1 MKRST
6 ATALVLLSLI
16 ACSPAPPPPPPP
28 PDPAHVQEVEAWRAK
43 RDARLRSEDGWLT
56 LVGLAWLKEGDNR
69 FGSAADNE
77 VPLPAS
83 VAAQAGKLTVAGETV
98 TLHPEPGAG
107 VKIGDRDATSVV
119 LVSDK
124 DGADPTMVHVGS
136 VSFYVIVREGK
147 LAVRAKD
154 SESPVRKSFTGMEY
168 FPIDPKWRVTAR
180 FEPYSP
186 EKVIPVPNVFG
197 RLEDSKSPGAL
208 VFEMDGNTYRLDPVW
223 EEGTTDLFIIFGDQ
237 TNGHETYGA
246 GRFLYAHPA
255 GPDGTTVVDFN
266 KAYNPPCVF
275 TPFATCPL
283 PPPQNKLAVRVLA
296 GEKRYAHEVAHSQ
309 PPKPSK
315 P

>member
-1 MKRST
+1 MMRQS
-6 ATALVLLSLI
+6 AAALLCLAI
-16 ACSPAPPPPPPP
+16 AAGCSPAAPPPPAP
-28 PDPAHVQEVEAWRAK
+28 PDPQHVKEVEEWRAK
-43 RDARLRSEDGWLT
+43 RDARLRAEDGWLT
-56 LVGLAWLKEGDNR
+56 LVGLAWLKEGPNG
-69 FGSAADNE
+69 FGSAPDSA
-77 VPLPAS
+77 VVLPAS
-83 VAAQAGKLTVAGETV
+83 AAPHAGTLVVAGETV
-98 TLHPEPGAG
+98 TLQPEPGAG
-107 VKIGDRDATSVV
+107 VQVDGKDATTAV

-124 DGADPTMVHVGS
+124 DGAEPTVVHVGS

-147 LAVRAKD
+147 LAVRVKD
-154 SESPVRKSFTGMEY
+154 SASPVLKGFTGMEY

-186 EKVIPVPNVFG
+186 EKTIPVPNVFG

-208 VFEMDGNTYRLDPVW
+208 VFEVDGKSYRLDPVW

-266 KAYNPPCVF
+266 KSYNPPCVF
-275 TPFATCPL
+275 TPYATCPL

-296 GEKRYAHEVAHSQ
+296 GEKRYAHEAAH
-309 PPKPSK
+309 PKPQ